1 MEIKYRNLLGA
12 ILLFLFLGNITF
24 VQAQTVLETLKN
36 NRQTS
41 QFAAAIERAGLNDRF
56 NQKNASFTVFAPSN
70 SAFNRLSASEK
81 NSSQVLLNH
90 VITGTATKRSLQYM
104 SNITC
109 LSGLT
114 VEVAQMD
121 DNSLEIQD
129 YSIIQSNI
137 RADNG
142 VIHVIDG
149 VIQ

>member
-12 ILLFLFLGNITF
+12 ILLFLFLGNITC

-41 QFAAAIERAGLNDRF
+41 QFAAAIERTGLNDRF